1 MKLHYPQAQFDIQSF
16 TMSVANEGNLND
28 VWMVN
33 LVRHPFI
40 VRRPS
45 HTGPTL
51 CPYLITNARY
61 DQKRQQ
67 DVIGSTI

>member
-1 MKLHYPQAQFDIQSF
+1 MKLHYPPAQFDIQSF

-33 LVRHPFI
+33 LVRYPFI

-45 HTGPTL
+45 HTGPHSL
-51 CPYLITNARY
+51 AR
-61 DQKRQQ
+61 
-67 DVIGSTI
+67 I

>member
-1 MKLHYPQAQFDIQSF
+1 MKLHYPPAQFDIQSF

-45 HTGPTL
+45 HTGPHSL
-51 CPYLITNARY
+51 AR
-61 DQKRQQ
+61 
-67 DVIGSTI
+67 I